1 MEYQTIISQSGT
13 KHLVNPAPYKPVAL
27 RIQSLCG
34 FSIDPDASA
43 SESTKECAFCA
54 REAEVIRKREGK

>member
-27 RIQSLCG
+27 RTQALCG
-34 FSIDPDASA
+34 FSIDPVASP
-43 SESTKECAFCA
+43 SESTKECAFCVK
-54 REAEVIRKREGK
+54 EAQIIEKREGK